1 MIQIACPQCGLNLLL
16 PDHLHGQEVT
26 CSGCKKPV
34 DTSSAQKMEERPRR
48 DDPPRDSPDDDR
60 DRNRDRDNRD
70 RDNRDERNGRDER
83 DRDRDRDQP
92 RKEGDR
98 PRQPSAP
105 ATCIC
110 LVIGGIVSL
119 VAGLIFLAVTY
130 YCAAYGPRF
139 GRPDVFPVLVFSAI
153 LIVVTHVIP
162 AVFEFIAAALLSRV
176 EGYGLVMTG
185 AILALAFGAV
195 QTLFCG
201 LAHLAFLA
209 SLFPNFNDEEMPL
222 RLVAAL
228 ILLGAGIFQLVAGGI
243 TLGTLSH
250 GPVARIYQKQ
260 FHDPDDEYRPRRRDR
275 DRDRD
280 LAPRWNRRRWDY

>member
-34 DTSSAQKMEERPRR
+34 DTSSAEKMPERPRR

-60 DRNRDRDNRD
+60 DRDRNRDRDSRD
-70 RDNRDERNGRDER
+70 SPDNRDNRD

-92 RKEGDR
+92 RKDDR

-105 ATCIC
+105 GTCIC
-110 LVIGGIVSL
+110 LVIAGIVSL

-130 YCAAYGPRF
+130 YFAAYGPRF
-139 GRPDVFPVLVFSAI
+139 GRPDVFPILVFSAI
-153 LIVVTHVIP
+153 LILVTHVIP

-176 EGYGLVMTG
+176 EGYGLVMAG

-250 GPVARIYQKQ
+250 GPIARIYQKQ
-260 FHDPDDEYRPRRRDR
+260 FHDPDDDYRPRRRDR
-275 DRDRD
+275 DRDV
-280 LAPRWNRRRWDY
+280 APRWNRRRWDY